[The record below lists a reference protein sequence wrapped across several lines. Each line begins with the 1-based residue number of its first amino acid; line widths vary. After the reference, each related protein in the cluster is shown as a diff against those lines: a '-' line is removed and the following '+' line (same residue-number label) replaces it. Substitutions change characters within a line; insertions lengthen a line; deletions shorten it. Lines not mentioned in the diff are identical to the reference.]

1 MKITSTIESRWRY
14 VYDEDYKQAQA
25 YADNLV
31 KAARLNQWHDNRGTR
46 GWPRVSLPW
55 ESKEDNL
62 LLRLL
67 REFNGR
73 GKKNVIELCI
83 AQSLGR
89 TPVSVRTRVNT
100 LSMNS

>member
-1 MKITSTIESRWRY
+1 MKITSTIESGWRY
-14 VYDEDYKQAQA
+14 VYDEDYQRAQS
-25 YADNLV
+25 YADDLV
-31 KAARLNQWHDNRGTR
+31 NAASLNQWHDNRGTR

-55 ESKEDNL
+55 TRKEDNL

-67 REFNGR
+67 REFDGR

-89 TPVSVRTRVNT
+89 TQYQFALVSTLFDNT
-100 LSMNS
+100 

>member
-1 MKITSTIESRWRY
+1 MKITSTIESGWRY
-14 VYDEDYKQAQA
+14 VYDEDYQRAQS
-25 YADNLV
+25 YADDLV
-31 KAARLNQWHDNRGTR
+31 NAASLNQWHDNRGTR

-55 ESKEDNL
+55 TRKEDNL

-67 REFNGR
+67 REFDGR

-89 TPVSVRTRVNT
+89 TPVSVRTRINA
-100 LSMNS
+100 LR

>member
-100 LSMNS
+100 LIEG

>member
-1 MKITSTIESRWRY
+1 MKITSTIESGWRY
-14 VYDEDYKQAQA
+14 VYDEDYQRAQS
-25 YADNLV
+25 YADDLV
-31 KAARLNQWHDNRGTR
+31 TAASLNQWHDNRGTR

-55 ESKEDNL
+55 ERKEDNL

-67 REFNGR
+67 REFEGR

-89 TPVSVRTRVNT
+89 TPVSVRARINA
-100 LSMNS
+100 LR

>member
-1 MKITSTIESRWRY
+1 MKITSTIESGWRY
-14 VYDEDYKQAQA
+14 VYDEDYQRAQS

-31 KAARLNQWHDNRGTR
+31 NAASLNQWHDNRGTR

-55 ESKEDNL
+55 TRKEDNL

-67 REFNGR
+67 REFDGR

-89 TPVSVRTRVNT
+89 TPVSVRTRINA
-100 LSMNS
+100 LR